1 MTMETTTQEAVRER
15 TFAWE
20 DPRALAAAAPG
31 MPGMAFLEAIRDGTL
46 PPPPVAVALGM
57 TIHEI
62 EAGRVVFGLEP
73 REFHYNPIGSVHG
86 GVLAT
91 LLDTAIGCAVHSQ
104 LPAGTGYTTL
114 ELKINYL
121 RPVTTDSGALGCEGR
136 VLHAGGRTAM
146 AEGRVTDAKGRLV
159 AFATSTC
166 MVFRGGEK

>member
-1 MTMETTTQEAVRER
+1 METIAEPAVRER

-20 DPRALAAAAPG
+20 DPRIPAAAAPRMSG
-31 MPGMAFLEAIRDGTL
+31 LEFLEGIRDGRV
-46 PPPPVAVALGM
+46 PPPPVAMALGM
-57 TIHEI
+57 EIHEI

-104 LPAGTGYTTL
+104 LPAGSGYTTL

-121 RPVTTDSGALGCEGR
+121 RPVSVESGALACEGR
-136 VLHAGGRTAM
+136 VLHAGGRTAL
-146 AEGRVTDAKGRLV
+146 AEGRITDRKGRLV

-166 MVFRGGEK
+166 MVFRGEQG